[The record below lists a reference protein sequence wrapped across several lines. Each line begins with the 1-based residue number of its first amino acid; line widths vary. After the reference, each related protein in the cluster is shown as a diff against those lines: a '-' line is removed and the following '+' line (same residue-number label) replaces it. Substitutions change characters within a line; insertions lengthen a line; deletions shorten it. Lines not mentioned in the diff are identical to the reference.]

1 VSDRL
6 FVIDDHRASA
16 EALAEGLQDEGYEVS
31 VFTSPTD
38 ALAMMRTDPP
48 DVVVTD
54 LRMDEMDGIA
64 FLRAAHVV
72 DPGLPVILVTAYASI
87 DAAVGATRSG
97 AFGFVTKP
105 LRLPEMVVQVRNAV
119 ALRTLTRAAA
129 QPGEAAILGRSA
141 ALLQALSQADR
152 AAQTD
157 LCVLIGGESGT
168 GKELLARRV
177 HLGSRRSRGP
187 FVPVSCGA
195 IAEGLIESELFG
207 AAKGSYTG
215 ADRDRQGLIE
225 AAEHGT
231 LFLDEVGE
239 LSAAAQVRLL
249 RFLQEGTLRRVG
261 ETKER
266 AVDVRVIAATH
277 RDLKSD
283 GFREDLYFRLAVLP
297 IQLPPLRARGDD
309 VLVLFG
315 HALAAA
321 CARFDR
327 PAPSLAP
334 EAVNAL
340 RAYAWPGN
348 VRELMNVAER
358 LAVMTTSPVIVL
370 DELPPEIAQA
380 ESALERVLLPEGD
393 FDLTGWLEGLEE
405 RALHRALARHEGV
418 KARAAASLGLE
429 RNAFRYKL
437 KKYGIDDP

>member
-1 VSDRL
+1 MHA
-6 FVIDDHRASA
+6 I
-16 EALAEGLQDEGYEVS
+16 
-31 VFTSPTD
+31 
-38 ALAMMRTDPP
+38 
-48 DVVVTD
+48 
-54 LRMDEMDGIA
+54 
-64 FLRAAHVV
+64 

-87 DAAVGATRSG
+87 DAAVSATRAG

-105 LRLPEMVVQVRNAV
+105 LRLPEMIVQVRNAL

-129 QPGEAAILGRSA
+129 SPEDAVPILGRSA
-141 ALLQALSQADR
+141 ALLQALAQADR
-152 AAQTD
+152 AARTD

-168 GKELLARRV
+168 GKELFARRV
-177 HLGSRRSRGP
+177 HAGSRRSRSA

-215 ADRDRQGLIE
+215 SDRDRPGLVE
-225 AAEHGT
+225 AAAGGT

-277 RDLKSD
+277 RDLKTG

-309 VLVLFG
+309 ILVLFG

-321 CARFDR
+321 CSRMDR
-327 PAPSLAP
+327 AAPSLAP

-348 VRELMNVAER
+348 VRELLNVADR
-358 LAVMTTSPVIVL
+358 LAVMTTSPVL
-370 DELPPEIAQA
+370 SPSDLPPEIAQA
-380 ESALERVLLPEGD
+380 DSAPERMLLPEGD

-405 RALHRALARHEGV
+405 KALHRALARHDGV